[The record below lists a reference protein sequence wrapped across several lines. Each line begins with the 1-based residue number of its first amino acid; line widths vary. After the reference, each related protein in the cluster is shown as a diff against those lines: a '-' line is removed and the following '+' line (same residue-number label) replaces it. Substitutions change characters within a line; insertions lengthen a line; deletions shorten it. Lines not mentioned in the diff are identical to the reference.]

1 MKMKVFAMSLGI
13 VLIIGIGFYF
23 IFFDL
28 FFSKKSE
35 FDIPNKENAK
45 IVKMLNIEI
54 DKEVDDHTQTMMHP
68 GYIPESRQNT
78 IDYLKTIKT
87 IESYARYGVK
97 STRPRNLLELII
109 TFNDGNIAEKVYT
122 GHSCSGFMEPCLL
135 LKVEMKD
142 GKATRIFTN
151 GQEKKGSP
159 DWIVNDLNILINQAI
174 SNNISQNPGHY
185 FPPQKT
191 QQDFEKEWE
200 NKK

>member
-1 MKMKVFAMSLGI
+1 MKMKIFALSLGI
-13 VLIIGIGFYF
+13 VLIMGFVFYF
-23 IFFDL
+23 IFYDH

-35 FDIPNKENAK
+35 FDIPDKENDK
-45 IVKMLNIEI
+45 IVNMFNIEVEKQI
-54 DKEVDDHTQTMMHP
+54 DAHTQTMMHS
-68 GYIPESRQNT
+68 GYTLESRQNT
-78 IDYLKTIKT
+78 LDYLKTIKS
-87 IESYARYGVK
+87 IESYARYGVR

-109 TFNDGNIAEKVYT
+109 TFNDGSIAEKVYT

-142 GKATRIFTN
+142 GKATRVFTN

-159 DWIVNDLNILINQAI
+159 AWIVNDLNILINQAI
-174 SNNISQNPGHY
+174 SNDISQNPDHY

-191 QQDFEKEWE
+191 QQDFQKEWK